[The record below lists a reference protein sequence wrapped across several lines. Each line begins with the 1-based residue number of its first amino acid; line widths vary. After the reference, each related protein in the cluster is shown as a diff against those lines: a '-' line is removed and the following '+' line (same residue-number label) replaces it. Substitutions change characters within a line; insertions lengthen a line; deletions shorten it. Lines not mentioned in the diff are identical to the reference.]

1 MQETKKEQESVQV
14 IEEKTH
20 EERNDVAHIIQPGTP
35 EQPADLAVCPK
46 CRRRVSKDSK
56 QCPSC
61 RTLLFFE
68 EIASDDRLKK
78 ISGYSLGQLLFRER
92 EYLFEE
98 IYREQ
103 DLDHKLMYYSA
114 FACFFAAIF
123 GFFLGTFSG
132 GWQPLA
138 AAIKVPILLFGT
150 LLICTPALFTFNV
163 LMGSKL
169 SFKQTITMLVVSTY
183 LISAVLV
190 SLAPIMF
197 FFILSGSSRQFIT
210 LLNVIAFTISGGFGI
225 SLLWAGMRYLT
236 IKSGSEPDGMTLPI
250 WSVIYMFVGTQL
262 AWIMRPFIGGRSSFA
277 IFRTVEDNFYVAL
290 FKMISKMLSVE

>member
-1 MQETKKEQESVQV
+1 MQETNEQEQAQV
-14 IEEKTH
+14 VKDGTTTGGQNGDLPMIPPGA
-20 EERNDVAHIIQPGTP
+20 NDQPI
-35 EQPADLAVCPK
+35 DVDICPK
-46 CRRRVSKDSK
+46 CRRIVAKDLQ

-61 RTLLFFE
+61 RTFLFFE
-68 EIASDDRLKK
+68 EVAPDDRLKK

-103 DLDHKLMYYSA
+103 DLDHKMVYYSA
-114 FACFFAAIF
+114 FACLFAAIF
-123 GFFLGTFSG
+123 GLFLGMFSG

-163 LMGSKL
+163 LMGSRL
-169 SFKQTITMLVVSTY
+169 SFKQTVTMLIVCTY

-210 LLNVIAFTISGGFGI
+210 LLNVLAFTISGSFGI

-236 IKSGSEPDGMTLPI
+236 IKSGSEPDGMILPI
-250 WSVIYMFVGTQL
+250 WSIIYMFVGTQL
-262 AWIMRPFIGGRSSFA
+262 AWILRPFIGGRSSFA

-290 FKMISKMLSVE
+290 FKMISKMLSMD